1 MAIPAKKSIM
11 GKHNEAARETARQT
25 VHQLRKEWWGSFS
38 VAAAKKIPE
47 QYDRSNLFLVCT
59 HGDTMTL
66 FELLHN
72 GANLHA
78 QNDLALRL
86 AAKHGH
92 TDAVRILLND
102 GADVH
107 AANDTALKWAARA
120 GHVET
125 VYVLVEHGAPL
136 KKLSPEQRK
145 AYHNVQFKQADAFLT
160 ADKEALNLE
169 QILTELGKATLTQTF
184 KAATWAGHVS
194 EMIKLWNEVPQPLR
208 ANLDFQRILVD
219 TRIQTNKLSK
229 PKITLIK

>member
-1 MAIPAKKSIM
+1 MAIPAKKLIM
-11 GKHNEAARETARQT
+11 PRNNETARAAARQT

-38 VAAAKKIPE
+38 ETAAKKIPE
-47 QYDRSNLFLVCT
+47 QYDRDNLFLVCT
-59 HGDTMTL
+59 YGDTITL

-72 GANLHA
+72 GVNLHA

-92 TDAVRILLND
+92 TDTARLLLSQ

-107 AANDTALKWAARA
+107 AASDLALKWAARA

-125 VYVLVEHGAPL
+125 VYLLVEHGAPL

-145 AYHNVQFKQADAFLT
+145 AYHTVQQKQADAFLT
-160 ADKEALNLE
+160 ADKKALNLE
-169 QILTELGKATLTQTF
+169 QILTELGKATLTETF